1 MLPNVFKSKDQLA
14 DKHYRKG
21 SFRRAAELY
30 RKAKRFRDEANCYV
44 QLGEIDAAV
53 AVYEEHDLLQEAAEL
68 LISNDKHKEAS
79 SLFEKAGSFRQA
91 AEAARKVRMLP
102 RAGRLF
108 EKARM
113 HDEAATCFLQAG
125 ETDHAARAL
134 EHRARWLE
142 TERRDN
148 PSPAIERE
156 IRQLD
161 LRRSDVLERMGRHGE
176 AARLLARCGMLTR
189 AAAMFEK
196 AGQHSSAAS
205 SYLEAGRFDRALE
218 AVEAYPDAVD
228 DELKA
233 EIYLNCSR
241 RREAAE
247 IFERMGRLDAAA
259 TAYQDDG
266 MLEEAARLWEK
277 SEAPSLAADLFRD
290 AGLLADAG
298 RNYMTAGDF
307 AGAAKCYLK
316 AGLSK
321 PAAEAYEKAG
331 QPYKAGIYFAKAQR
345 TEDATRNLLSVEQD
359 SRRPESRREYIHA
372 SLLLIPLLIESG
384 DLEEA
389 EQRFAFLRHSGV
401 RIPDP
406 DRLYCQARIAEAKG
420 SFRQAEGYYQRIEGM
435 RKSGFRDVAE
445 RLVDVRQKASDEP
458 ASVELGPDSEAFP
471 PFFDGN
477 DSAPSDVPSGVFEIS
492 GVIGLP
498 ASKMESPELPFD
510 MGERLDPWWEGSN
523 FFSAK
528 DRRDQGRPVLLASF
542 PLASVGGQGEDFR
555 RAMQRA
561 STLRHKTIL
570 KLDEVLHASDKVV
583 LVYEDFSAVTLDRW
597 MAEQAPPPLTAL
609 NIIVQLCEA
618 LATAHKLGLTHRWI
632 STRTVL
638 VDADNRAKLVGM
650 GLGDILT
657 EKHVGDIEV
666 SPEQRDGGIIGP
678 AADLYGLGWLAAIL
692 LGASLP
698 ADWKSR
704 STLDTSKVGWSPTV
718 ADAIPQIVRDLL
730 LRCLDPD
737 PLRRPQ
743 TSELQSALSSLGL
756 VPGQVVADR
765 YEILGDL
772 GSGGMSRVYR
782 ARDIVLAEE
791 VAIKTVLSPALGRS
805 NEDEQRLIRE
815 VQICRRL
822 SHPNIVRVHDIGKF
836 PGGIFVTMEILEGES
851 LESVLETSKRM
862 DARRVK
868 AILLGIS
875 AALGEAHSM
884 SIVHRD
890 LKPGNVIV
898 NGDKVKVLDF
908 GIARRNDGNTAVNLT
923 RTGEVIGSPLYM
935 APEQIQGK
943 PLDGSCDLYA
953 LGVIAFT
960 LLSGQEPFLGDN
972 PTAIVLKHVNDP
984 PPSILQHRPD
994 LDASWATMLE
1004 RLLAKKPADRYQS
1017 TDELNEVLRALP
1029 D

>member
-14 DKHYRKG
+14 DKHYRNG

-30 RKAKRFRDEANCYV
+30 RKAKRFRDEANCYI
-44 QLGEIDAAV
+44 QLAEFEAAV
-53 AVYEEHDLLQEAAEL
+53 AVYEEHDLFQEAAEL
-68 LISNDKHKEAS
+68 LLSNDKPKEAS
-79 SLFEKAGSFRQA
+79 SFFEKAGSFRQA

-113 HDEAATCFLQAG
+113 YDEAATCFLQAG

-134 EHRARWLE
+134 EYRSQLLE
-142 TERRDN
+142 KERQTH
-148 PSPAIERE
+148 PSPGIERE

-161 LRRSDVLERMGRHGE
+161 LRRSDVLERMGRHAE

-196 AGQHSSAAS
+196 AGQHGSAAS
-205 SYLEAGRFDRALE
+205 SYLEAGRFDKALE
-218 AVEAYPDAVD
+218 AVEAHPEGVD

-233 EIYLNCSR
+233 QVFLNCSR
-241 RREAAE
+241 LSEAAQ
-247 IFERMGRLDAAA
+247 IFEHMGRLDAAA
-259 TAYQDDG
+259 TAYQDEG
-266 MLEEAARLWEK
+266 LLEKAARLWEK
-277 SEAPSLAADLFRD
+277 AESPSLAADLFRES
-290 AGLLADAG
+290 GLFADAG
-298 RNYMTAGDF
+298 RNYMAVEDF
-307 AGAAKCYLK
+307 PNAAKSYLK

-321 PAAEAYEKAG
+321 PAAEAFEKAG
-331 QPYKAGIYFAKAQR
+331 QPYKAGIYFAKAHR
-345 TEDATRNLLSVEQD
+345 SEDATRNLRLVEQD
-359 SRRPESRREYIHA
+359 ARRPESRREYIHA
-372 SLLLIPLLIESG
+372 SLLLIPLLIELG
-384 DLEEA
+384 DLDEA

-401 RIPDP
+401 KIPDP
-406 DRLYCQARIAEAKG
+406 DRLYCQALIAEAKG
-420 SFRQAEGYYQRIEGM
+420 SFRQAEGYYNRIEVM
-435 RKSGFRDVAE
+435 RQGFRDVSD
-445 RLVDVRQKASDEP
+445 RLVDVRQRASEEP
-458 ASVELGPDSEAFP
+458 SDVDLGPDSEAFP

-477 DSAPSDVPSGVFEIS
+477 DSAPSDAPSGVFEIS

-498 ASKMESPELPFD
+498 ASKTESPELPFD
-510 MGERLDPWWEGSN
+510 MGQRLDPWWNGST
-523 FFSAK
+523 FFEAK
-528 DRRDQGRPVLLASF
+528 DRRDRRRPVLLASF
-542 PLASVGGQGEDFR
+542 PLASVGGKADDFR

-561 STLRHKTIL
+561 STLRHTAIL

-583 LVYEDFSAVTLDRW
+583 LVYEHFSAVTLDRW

-609 NIIVQLCEA
+609 NIVVQLCEA
-618 LATAHKLGLTHRWI
+618 LATAHKLGLIHRWI
-632 STRTVL
+632 STHTVL
-638 VDADNRAKLVGM
+638 VDSENRAKLVGM

-657 EKHVGDIEV
+657 ERHVGDIEV
-666 SPEQRDGGIIGP
+666 SPEQLKGGIVGP
-678 AADLYGLGWLAAIL
+678 AADLYGLGWLAATL
-692 LGASLP
+692 LGASMP
-698 ADWKSR
+698 ADWKKR
-704 STLDTSKVGWSPTV
+704 PTLDISKVGWSPTV
-718 ADAIPQIVRDLL
+718 AETIPQIVRDLL

-743 TSELQSALSSLGL
+743 TSELQAALSSLGL
-756 VPGQVVADR
+756 VAGQVVADR

-782 ARDIVLAEE
+782 ARDSVLSEE
-791 VAIKTVLSPALGRS
+791 VAIKTVLSTSLGRS

-851 LESVLETSKRM
+851 LESVLEVSQRM
-862 DARRVK
+862 DASRVK
-868 AILLGIS
+868 AILLGIA

-898 NGDKVKVLDF
+898 NGDRVKVLDF
-908 GIARRNDGNTAVNLT
+908 GIARRNDGSTAVNLT

-943 PLDGSCDLYA
+943 PVDGTCDLYA

-972 PTAIVLKHVNDP
+972 PTAIVLQHVNDP
-984 PPSILQHRPD
+984 PPSILQHRPE
-994 LDASWATMLE
+994 LDDSWASMLD
-1004 RLLAKKPADRYQS
+1004 RLLAKKPTERYQS
-1017 TDELNEVLRALP
+1017 AEQLSEVLKALP